1 MMLITVILNLRQIKE
16 VAKASSMTVLKSLKC
31 LKVNPMTVVLQWI
44 NFSVILILSVILTVG
59 FRVSCEAFRVFVED
73 KIDTKLNIDLTKLRG
88 ETIDERF
95 ADDPWFWRY
104 TRRVTNSFG
113 AAMFSTV
120 TSCRVMMTDPE
131 IATILHDNHADKFAG
146 EPFLYFD
153 ANLYSFLVV
162 FIYLGYY
169 GYWYGEDVFPLDPS
183 LEAVKTST
191 LMEVSLASSWLATLT
206 WLSLGIYIVIVK
218 RRTEQSSSHQS
229 GS

>member
-16 VAKASSMTVLKSLKC
+16 VAKASSMTALKSLNC

-59 FRVSCEAFRVFVED
+59 FRASCEAIRVFVEK
-73 KIDTKLNIDLTKLRG
+73 KIDTKLNIDLTRLRG

-120 TSCRVMMTDPE
+120 TSCRVMMTDPQ

-146 EPFLYFD
+146 EPLHPSLCFD
-153 ANLYSFLVV
+153 ANLYFT
-162 FIYLGYY
+162 FI
-169 GYWYGEDVFPLDPS
+169 
-183 LEAVKTST
+183 
-191 LMEVSLASSWLATLT
+191 
-206 WLSLGIYIVIVK
+206 II
-218 RRTEQSSSHQS
+218 
-229 GS
+229 

>member
-16 VAKASSMTVLKSLKC
+16 VAKASSMTVLKSWKC
-31 LKVNPMTVVLQWI
+31 LKVNSMTVVLQWI
-44 NFSVILILSVILTVG
+44 NFSVILFLSVILTVG
-59 FRVSCEAFRVFVED
+59 FRTSCEAFRVFVED
-73 KIDTKLNIDLTKLRG
+73 KIDAKLNIDLTRLRG

-131 IATILHDNHADKFAG
+131 IVTILHDNHADKFAG
-146 EPFLYFD
+146 EHFLCFD

-162 FIYLGYY
+162 FI
-169 GYWYGEDVFPLDPS
+169 
-183 LEAVKTST
+183 
-191 LMEVSLASSWLATLT
+191 
-206 WLSLGIYIVIVK
+206 II
-218 RRTEQSSSHQS
+218 
-229 GS
+229 